1 MGRNRV
7 SRRGLIG
14 GAVGVGVGVGLTAP
28 WAAVTRG
35 APASGAGRAAVAA
48 WAQED
53 VTLDVFVH
61 ANHPF
66 DLVKPLFEEA
76 NPGVVLN
83 MMQNNDIP
91 TFRAALAAGEGV
103 PDLLWPE
110 IEMVQELGKAGV
122 LLDVTDIVEASA
134 AELSPGKTAECFIP
148 DTGRYAAFPGDIATV
163 GLYYRQDLLDQAGVE
178 IPDDWTWEE
187 FIPAAQAVKAAT
199 GAASLYFP
207 TTGTRDTAWLWQFI
221 LFQLG
226 GAITN
231 DDGSEIT
238 LDDERGI
245 AAMELAKKLFEA
257 DVAIDEIPFE
267 ENYFATIA
275 AGQVAMSP
283 SAVWYRGFGIEPNVT
298 DEQSGLGQWRV
309 SLLPRA
315 GADSVRT
322 ANLGGAAIASTT
334 FTAHPEEVKAFMQ
347 FALGSIEGAT
357 ACGEWGILPP
367 YLPYLQSEAW
377 TAVRSEA
384 FGDFAFNEVWTQ
396 AVDQY
401 PGTWYKQAVFAE
413 AIEATGAAMMPMMTG
428 EADIPSAMKELG
440 DRVRTLSERYQ
451 G

>member
-1 MGRNRV
+1 MGDFRMNR
-7 SRRGLIG
+7 RRVLG
-14 GAVGVGVGVGLTAP
+14 GAAGLGLGSILAAP
-28 WAAVTRG
+28 WTGVTGAAPARG
-35 APASGAGRAAVAA
+35 AGTRLAAR
-48 WAQED
+48 AQEQ
-53 VTLDVFVH
+53 VTLEVFVH

-66 DLVKPLFEEA
+66 DEVKPLFEAA

-83 MMQNNDIP
+83 MLQNNDLP

-103 PDLLWPE
+103 PDILWPE

-122 LLDVTDIVEASA
+122 FLDVTDIVEANKA
-134 AELSPGKTAECFIP
+134 DLSPGKTAECFIP
-148 DTGRYAAFPGDIATV
+148 STGAYAAFPGDIATV

-178 IPDDWTWEE
+178 IPADWTWGE
-187 FIPAAQAVKAAT
+187 FIPAAQEVKSKT

-231 DDGSEIT
+231 ADGTEVT

-245 AAMELAKKLFEA
+245 AAMELTKKLYEA

-283 SAVWYRGFGIEPNVT
+283 AAVWYRGFGIEPNVT

-309 SLLPRA
+309 ALLPRA
-315 GADSVRT
+315 SADSVRT
-322 ANLGGAAIASTT
+322 ANVGGAAIASTT
-334 FTAHPEEVKAFMQ
+334 FTAHPEEVKAFMV
-347 FALGSIEGAT
+347 FALGSMEGAT
-357 ACGEWGILPP
+357 ACGDWGILPP

-377 TAVRSEA
+377 TAVRSPA

-428 EADIPSAMKELG
+428 EADIPTAMKALG
-440 DRVRTLSERYQ
+440 DQVRTLNERYQ